1 MLNFDA
7 NFAEAPLCKLCMNVG
22 VVMTIRITHTCESKW
37 MYSVQVFILF
47 STVNRDP
54 RSNVHLLSAGQ
65 EREQTQGR
73 TSEVVDTKS
82 RVVEVT
88 QPDPCGGTPTNAAGA
103 ALNPTKGGS
112 STGTTGKY

>member
-1 MLNFDA
+1 MSCA
-7 NFAEAPLCKLCMNVG
+7 NLGNLA
-22 VVMTIRITHTCESKW
+22 
-37 MYSVQVFILF
+37 
-47 STVNRDP
+47 TVDGK
-54 RSNVHLLSAGQ
+54 SNWLSAGQ

-112 STGTTGKY
+112 SSTGTTGKY

>member
-1 MLNFDA
+1 MCTNQNYPRFVSQNFGRV
-7 NFAEAPLCKLCMNVG
+7 LCKRSCYL
-22 VVMTIRITHTCESKW
+22 
-37 MYSVQVFILF
+37 
-47 STVNRDP
+47 STVNGGP

-103 ALNPTKGGS
+103 ALNPTKVGSS

>member
-1 MLNFDA
+1 MSQTWDLSCA
-7 NFAEAPLCKLCMNVG
+7 IVHVVATVVRGQKLIVLL
-22 VVMTIRITHTCESKW
+22 
-37 MYSVQVFILF
+37 LF
-47 STVNRDP
+47 
-54 RSNVHLLSAGQ
+54 AGQ

-103 ALNPTKGGS
+103 ALNPTKVGS